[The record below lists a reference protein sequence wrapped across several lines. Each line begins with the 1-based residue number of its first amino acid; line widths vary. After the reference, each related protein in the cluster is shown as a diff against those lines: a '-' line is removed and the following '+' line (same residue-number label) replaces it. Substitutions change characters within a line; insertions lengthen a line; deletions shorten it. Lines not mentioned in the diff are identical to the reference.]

1 MRSNSLGNTVFVCKD
16 NAFSI
21 NIYVSWV
28 FFIKNLLYNYK
39 IRVLYGIKA

>member
-1 MRSNSLGNTVFVCKD
+1 MRSNSLCNSVFVCKD

-21 NIYVSWV
+21 NIYVLRV

-39 IRVLYGIKA
+39 IRALYGIKA